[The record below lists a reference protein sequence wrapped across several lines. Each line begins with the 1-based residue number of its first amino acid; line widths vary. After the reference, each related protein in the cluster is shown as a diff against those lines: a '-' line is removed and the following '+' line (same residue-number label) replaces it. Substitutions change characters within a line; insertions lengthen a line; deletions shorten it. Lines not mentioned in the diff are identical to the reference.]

1 MWEFLNLDEK
11 LIEQGIEIASKLGAS
26 YIAVKL
32 SDMKTLDYSAQNDRT
47 RMTVERTPGCHV
59 RVICNGAWG
68 FAGSADVDA
77 LTIKTL
83 AYQAVKLAKANA
95 TIRKVPVKLASNKAV
110 QATYDT
116 HIHKD
121 PFKIPPEEIFDLLKS
136 SVKIAKEQSN
146 LIKSSS
152 ASVIATVEHRMLGTS
167 EGAMINQKLIRT
179 SAGLTATA
187 ENMGMIQ
194 SSGLGQNFATKGYE
208 WVESRKLPEAAVTEG
223 KTAAEL
229 AKAQRCPDAVTT
241 IIIEDHMLALQ
252 IHETLGH
259 PSELDRVLNTEV
271 DFVGPIGE
279 SFFSP
284 SAIGKMW
291 FGSNLVN
298 IVADA
303 TIDGGQG
310 TFGFD
315 DEAVPAKK
323 NYLIKEG
330 IFVGFQSSRETAAEI
345 DLPESSGQYLST
357 YGFDQPVV
365 RMTNINLLPGDW
377 TRQELIEDTKE
388 GILMSDY
395 RTEIFD
401 QRRTTFGFGA
411 QKAWRIKNGELT
423 QILRD
428 PTYYGVTNPFWRTC
442 DGISKDNWYS
452 YGGGCGK
459 CRPGQSGRVGHF
471 CSSARFR
478 NVHVGGGG
486 VNE

>member
-1 MWEFLNLDEK
+1 
-11 LIEQGIEIASKLGAS
+11 
-26 YIAVKL
+26 
-32 SDMKTLDYSAQNDRT
+32 MKTLNYTAQNDRT
-47 RMTVERTPGCHV
+47 RLNVEYTPGCHV

-68 FAGSADVDA
+68 FAGSADVDVSTIQS
-77 LTIKTL
+77 LTH
-83 AYQAVKLAKANA
+83 QAVKLAKANA
-95 TIRKVPVKLASNKAV
+95 TIREVPVKLAPNKAV
-110 QATYDT
+110 QATYET
-116 HIHKD
+116 PIQKD
-121 PFKIPPEEIFDLLKS
+121 PFKIPPEEIFDLLKT
-136 SVKIAKEQSN
+136 SVKIAKEQNN
-146 LIKSSS
+146 LVKSSS
-152 ASVIATVEHRMLGTS
+152 ASVIATTEHRMLGTS
-167 EGAMINQKLIRT
+167 EGALIKQKLTRT

-187 ENMGMIQ
+187 ENMGITQ
-194 SSGLGQNFATKGYE
+194 SSGLDQNFATKGYE
-208 WVESRKLPEAAVTEG
+208 WVESKKLQEAAVTEG
-223 KTAAEL
+223 KTAVEL
-229 AKAQRCPDAVTT
+229 AKAERCPEALTT
-241 IIIEDHMLALQ
+241 LIIEDHMLALQ

-284 SAIGKMW
+284 STIGKMW
-291 FGSNLVN
+291 YGSNLVN

-303 TIDGGQG
+303 TIEGGQG

-323 NYLIKEG
+323 SYLIKDG

-345 DLPESSGQYLST
+345 NLPESSGQYLST

-365 RMTNINLLPGDW
+365 RMTNINLLPGDY

-411 QKAWRIKNGELT
+411 QKAWLIKNGELT
-423 QILRD
+423 KMLRD
-428 PTYYGVTNPFWRTC
+428 PTYYGETNPFWRTC
-442 DGISKDNWYS
+442 DGISKDNWFS

-459 CRPGQSGRVGHF
+459 CRPNQSGRVGHF

-486 VNE
+486 ISE